1 VGDDDFEVDLEAVG
15 SFGLLAAI
23 AKELNCLRCIVKAF
37 SHTFVRTRHLFSSR
51 GNCSV
56 LAVFVFLTMKGIEFR
71 DDTKPLSPGQFHQNA
86 VQLHH
91 VKQFITKLLV

>member
-1 VGDDDFEVDLEAVG
+1 LEAVG

-51 GNCSV
+51 VVVV
-56 LAVFVFLTMKGIEFR
+56 LFWQSSSF
-71 DDTKPLSPGQFHQNA
+71 
-86 VQLHH
+86 
-91 VKQFITKLLV
+91 

>member
-56 LAVFVFLTMKGIEFR
+56 LASVFVFLTMNKGLNFG
-71 DDTKPLSPGQFHQNA
+71 TTQSPYQVHQNA

>member
-1 VGDDDFEVDLEAVG
+1 LEAVG

-56 LAVFVFLTMKGIEFR
+56 LASVFVFLTMNKGLNFGTTQSPYQVSSKCCTLLR
-71 DDTKPLSPGQFHQNA
+71 YLSY
-86 VQLHH
+86 
-91 VKQFITKLLV
+91 IT